1 MSRTALAPHT
11 AVSLRTR
18 RWVALG
24 AALVLLAV
32 ALVLSLALGARG
44 IELSQVW
51 PALFSPEAGN
61 NDHLVIRELRLP
73 RTIVGLLAGLA
84 LGVAGSVMQGV
95 TRNPLADP
103 GLLGVNAG
111 ASLAVVFAISVLS
124 IVNPTGYI
132 WFAFAGAAAAASVV
146 YAIGSL
152 GREGATP
159 VKLVLAGTA
168 VTAGITSV
176 ISLILISDT
185 DTLNTFRFWSVGSLA
200 SRDLEAVRIVIAF
213 VVGGLI
219 LAAISGRMLNLVALG
234 DDLARGL
241 GQRIYVSRAVSAGAV
256 VLLCGSATALAGPIV
271 FVGLVVPHIVR
282 PFTGPDYRWIIAVSA
297 VIGPSLLL
305 IADIVGRLIVSP
317 SELEAGLVVAVIGAP
332 VMIALVRRVK
342 LVGL

>member
-1 MSRTALAPHT
+1 MIRTAFASRIVATP
-11 AVSLRTR
+11 RIR
-18 RWVALG
+18 RWLALS

-32 ALVLSLALGARG
+32 VLVLSLALGARG
-44 IELSQVW
+44 VELSQVW
-51 PALFSPEAGN
+51 PALFSPEVGN

-84 LGVAGSVMQGV
+84 LGVAGAVMQGV

-124 IVNPTGYI
+124 IANPTGYI
-132 WFAFAGAAAAASVV
+132 WFAFAGAAAAASIV

-168 VTAGITSV
+168 VTAGISSV

-200 SRDLEAVRIVIAF
+200 SRDLDAVRLTLAF
-213 VVGGLI
+213 VVGGVI

-241 GQRIYVSRAVSAGAV
+241 GQRIYVSRAVAAGAV

-271 FVGLVVPHIVR
+271 FVGLVVPHLVR
-282 PFTGPDYRWIIAVSA
+282 PFTGPDYRWIITVSA
-297 VIGPSLLL
+297 VVGPSLLL

-317 SELEAGLVVAVIGAP
+317 AELEAGLVVAVIGAP

-342 LVGL
+342 LAGL

>member
-1 MSRTALAPHT
+1 MSRTVLAPPT
-11 AVSLRTR
+11 TLSLRAR
-18 RWVALG
+18 RWVAL
-24 AALVLLAV
+24 AAAIVLLTV
-32 ALVLSLALGARG
+32 VLVLSLALGTRG
-44 IELSQVW
+44 IEFSQVW
-51 PALFSPEAGN
+51 PALFAPEPGN

-124 IVNPTGYI
+124 VANPTGYI
-132 WFAFAGAAAAASVV
+132 WFAFAGAAAAASIV

-176 ISLILISDT
+176 ISLVLISDT
-185 DTLNTFRFWSVGSLA
+185 DTLNTYRFWSVGSLA
-200 SRDLEAVRIVIAF
+200 SRDLEAVRIVIVF
-213 VVGGLI
+213 IVIGLV

-271 FVGLVVPHIVR
+271 FVGLVVPHVVR

-297 VIGPSLLL
+297 VVGPSLLL
-305 IADIVGRLIVSP
+305 VADIVGRLIVAP

-342 LVGL
+342 MAGL

>member
-1 MSRTALAPHT
+1 MTQTASASRARL
-11 AVSLRTR
+11 SLRTQ
-18 RWVALG
+18 RWITLGSALG
-24 AALVLLAV
+24 LLAV
-32 ALVLSLALGARG
+32 VLVLSLALGARG
-44 IELSQVW
+44 VEFSQIW
-51 PALFSPEAGN
+51 QALFDPEAGN
-61 NDHLVIRELRLP
+61 NDQLVIRELRLP
-73 RTIVGLLAGLA
+73 RTIVGLLAGLS
-84 LGVAGSVMQGV
+84 LGVAGAVMQGV

-124 IVNPTGYI
+124 ITNPTGYI
-132 WFAFAGAAAAASVV
+132 WFAFAGAAAAASIV

-176 ISLILISDT
+176 ISLVLISDT

-200 SRDLEAVRIVIAF
+200 SRDLEAVRLTIGF
-213 VVGGLI
+213 VVAGAI
-219 LAAISGRMLNLVALG
+219 FAIISGRMLNLVALG

-241 GQRIYVSRAVSAGAV
+241 GQRVYVARAVAAGAV

-297 VIGPSLLL
+297 LVGPSLLL
-305 IADIVGRLIVSP
+305 IADIVGRLVVAP
-317 SELEAGLVVAVIGAP
+317 SELEAGLVVAIIGAP

-342 LVGL
+342 LAGL

>member
-1 MSRTALAPHT
+1 MTRTALTPRAT
-11 AVSLRTR
+11 LSLRTR
-18 RWVALG
+18 RWLSFTAS
-24 AALVLLAV
+24 LVLLAV
-32 ALVLSLALGARG
+32 VLVLSLALGARG
-44 IELSQVW
+44 IEFSQVW
-51 PALFSPEAGN
+51 PALFSPEVGN
-61 NDHLVIRELRLP
+61 NDQLVIRDLRLP

-84 LGVAGSVMQGV
+84 LGVAGAVMQGV

-124 IVNPTGYI
+124 ITNPTGYI
-132 WFAFAGAAAAASVV
+132 WFAFAGAAAAASIV

-176 ISLILISDT
+176 ISLVLISDT
-185 DTLNTFRFWSVGSLA
+185 DTLNIFRFWSVGSLA
-200 SRDLEAVRIVIAF
+200 SRDLEAVRLVVGF
-213 VVGGLI
+213 VVAGLTF
-219 LAAISGRMLNLVALG
+219 AAISGRMLNLVALG

-241 GQRIYVSRAVSAGAV
+241 GQRVYVARAVAAGAV

-297 VIGPSLLL
+297 IVGPSLLL

-342 LVGL
+342 LAGL

>member
-1 MSRTALAPHT
+1 MTRIALASRV
-11 AVSLRTR
+11 ALGLRTR
-18 RWVALG
+18 RWVALT
-24 AALVLLAV
+24 AALGLLLV
-32 ALVLSLALGARG
+32 VLVLSLALGARG
-44 IELSQVW
+44 TEFSQVW

-73 RTIVGLLAGLA
+73 RTIVGLLVGLA

-111 ASLAVVFAISVLS
+111 ASLAVVFAISVLA
-124 IVNPTGYI
+124 ITNPIGYI

-185 DTLNTFRFWSVGSLA
+185 DTLTTFRFWSVGSLA
-200 SRDLEAVRIVIAF
+200 SRDLEAVRLVIAF
-213 VVGGLI
+213 IIGGLI

-241 GQRIYVSRAVSAGAV
+241 GQRIYVSRAVAAGAV

-271 FVGLVVPHIVR
+271 FVGLVVPHLVR
-282 PFTGPDYRWIIAVSA
+282 PFTGSDYRWIIAVSA
-297 VIGPSLLL
+297 AVGPSLLL
-305 IADIVGRLIVSP
+305 TADIVGRLIVAP

-342 LVGL
+342 LAGL

>member
-1 MSRTALAPHT
+1 MTRTALT
-11 AVSLRTR
+11 SRTMLSLRTR
-18 RWVALG
+18 RWVAL
-24 AALVLLAV
+24 AV
-32 ALVLSLALGARG
+32 AFGLLVIVLVLSLALGARG
-44 IELSQVW
+44 IEISQVW

-73 RTIVGLLAGLA
+73 RTIAGLLAGLA

-124 IVNPTGYI
+124 ITNPTGYI

-200 SRDLEAVRIVIAF
+200 SRDLEAVRLVIAF
-213 VVGGLI
+213 VIGGLI

-241 GQRIYVSRAVSAGAV
+241 GQRIYVSRVVAAGAV

-297 VIGPSLLL
+297 VVGPSLLL

-342 LVGL
+342 LAGL

>member
-1 MSRTALAPHT
+1 MTQTVPASRTTL
-11 AVSLRTR
+11 SLRTR
-18 RWVALG
+18 RWVTLFAALG
-24 AALVLLAV
+24 LLAV
-32 ALVLSLALGARG
+32 VLVLSLALGARG
-44 IELSQVW
+44 VEFSQIW
-51 PALFSPEAGN
+51 QALFAPEAGN
-61 NDHLVIRELRLP
+61 NDQLVIRELRLP
-73 RTIVGLLAGLA
+73 RTIVGVLAGLS
-84 LGVAGSVMQGV
+84 LGVAGAVMQGV

-124 IVNPTGYI
+124 ISNPTGYI
-132 WFAFAGAAAAASVV
+132 WFAFAGAAAAASIV

-168 VTAGITSV
+168 VTAGITSM
-176 ISLILISDT
+176 ISLVLISDA
-185 DTLNTFRFWSVGSLA
+185 DTLNTYRFWSVGSLA
-200 SRDLEAVRIVIAF
+200 SRNLDAVQIVIGF
-213 VVGGLI
+213 VMIGAV
-219 LAAISGRMLNLVALG
+219 LAITSGRMLNLVALG

-241 GQRIYVSRAVSAGAV
+241 GQRIHVARAIAAGAV

-297 VIGPSLLL
+297 VVGPSLLL
-305 IADIVGRLIVSP
+305 VADIVGRLVVAP
-317 SELEAGLVVAVIGAP
+317 SEFEAGLVVALIGAP

-342 LVGL
+342 LAGL

>member
-1 MSRTALAPHT
+1 MTRSALTSRPKQ
-11 AVSLRTR
+11 SLRTR
-18 RWVALG
+18 RWLSLTTAVA
-24 AALVLLAV
+24 VLAV
-32 ALVLSLALGARG
+32 VLVLSLALGARG
-44 IELSQVW
+44 VEFSQIW
-51 PALFSPEAGN
+51 QALFAPEVGN
-61 NDHLVIRELRLP
+61 NDQLVIRELRLP

-84 LGVAGSVMQGV
+84 LGVAGAVMQGV

-124 IVNPTGYI
+124 ITNPTGYI
-132 WFAFAGAAAAASVV
+132 WFAFAGAAIAASIV

-168 VTAGITSV
+168 VTAGISSL
-176 ISLILISDT
+176 ISLVLISDT

-213 VVGGLI
+213 VIGGLI
-219 LAAISGRMLNLVALG
+219 LAGLSGRMLNLVALG

-241 GQRIYVSRAVSAGAV
+241 GQRVYVARAIAAAAV

-297 VIGPSLLL
+297 IVGPSLLL

-317 SELEAGLVVAVIGAP
+317 SELEAGLVVAIIGAP

-342 LVGL
+342 LAGL

>member
-1 MSRTALAPHT
+1 MTRTALAPRT
-11 AVSLRTR
+11 TQSLRTR
-18 RWVALG
+18 RWVALAVVIG
-24 AALVLLAV
+24 LLAIV
-32 ALVLSLALGARG
+32 LVLSLALGARG
-44 IELSQVW
+44 IEFAQVW

-84 LGVAGSVMQGV
+84 LGVAGAVMQGV

-124 IVNPTGYI
+124 ITNPTGYI
-132 WFAFAGAAAAASVV
+132 LFAFAGAAAAASVV

-159 VKLVLAGTA
+159 VKLLLAGTA

-200 SRDLEAVRIVIAF
+200 SRDLEAVRLVIAF
-213 VVGGLI
+213 VIGGLI

-241 GQRIYVSRAVSAGAV
+241 GQRVYVSRAVAAGAV

-297 VIGPSLLL
+297 VVGPSLLL

-317 SELEAGLVVAVIGAP
+317 AELEAGLVVAVIGAP

-342 LVGL
+342 LAGL

>member
-1 MSRTALAPHT
+1 MTPTALTPRAT
-11 AVSLRTR
+11 LSLRTR
-18 RWVALG
+18 RWLSFTAS
-24 AALVLLAV
+24 LVLLAV
-32 ALVLSLALGARG
+32 VLVLSLALGARG
-44 IELSQVW
+44 IEFSQVW
-51 PALFSPEAGN
+51 PALFSPEVGN
-61 NDHLVIRELRLP
+61 NDQLVIRDLRLP

-84 LGVAGSVMQGV
+84 LGVAGAVMQGV

-124 IVNPTGYI
+124 ITNPTGYI
-132 WFAFAGAAAAASVV
+132 WFAFAGAAAAASIV

-176 ISLILISDT
+176 ISLVLISDT
-185 DTLNTFRFWSVGSLA
+185 DTLNIFRFWSVGSLA
-200 SRDLEAVRIVIAF
+200 SRDLEAVRLVVGF
-213 VVGGLI
+213 VVAGLTF
-219 LAAISGRMLNLVALG
+219 AAISGRMLNLVALG

-241 GQRIYVSRAVSAGAV
+241 GQRVYVARAVAAVAV

-297 VIGPSLLL
+297 IVGPSLLL

-342 LVGL
+342 LAGL